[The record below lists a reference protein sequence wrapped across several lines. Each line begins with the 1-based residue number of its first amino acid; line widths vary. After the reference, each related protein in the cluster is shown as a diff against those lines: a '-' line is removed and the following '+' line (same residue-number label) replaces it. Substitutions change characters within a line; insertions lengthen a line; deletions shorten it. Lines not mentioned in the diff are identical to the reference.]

1 MPDSLTSALDEIR
14 VRQEKIRAG
23 QRLPDPDAAVT
34 RMSLVL
40 AARKDTPR
48 LLAAVDAV
56 LARHVPKTV
65 TVTRLCGAHHR
76 IVIPDCPDCVKRQ
89 VTTCAAC
96 DPFCPDDNTWPCADY
111 LAISRELTG
120 EDGTDG

>member
-1 MPDSLTSALDEIR
+1 MPDALTSALDAIRERQKLAGSPDPFDRYGRGDAEIR
-14 VRQEKIRAG
+14 L
-23 QRLPDPDAAVT
+23 RLDDV
-34 RMSLVL
+34 
-40 AARKDTPR
+40 PR
-48 LLAAVDAV
+48 LLAAVEAV

-96 DPFCPDDNTWPCADY
+96 DPVCPDDNTWPCANY
-111 LAISRELTG
+111 QAISRALTG
-120 EDGTDG
+120 EDGQ

>member
-1 MPDSLTSALDEIR
+1 MA
-14 VRQEKIRAG
+14 
-23 QRLPDPDAAVT
+23 DA
-34 RMSLVL
+34 L
-40 AARKDTPR
+40 AAALAEIAVRERHSHLVGDCYLPR

-96 DPFCPDDNTWPCADY
+96 DPVCPDDNTWPCANY
-111 LAISRELTG
+111 QAISRALTG
-120 EDGTDG
+120 EDGQ

>member
-1 MPDSLTSALDEIR
+1 MPDTALTSALDQIR
-14 VRQEKIRAG
+14 ERIAK
-23 QRLPDPDAAVT
+23 VT
-34 RMSLVL
+34 DGLDFMPNGEPWPVEDG
-40 AARKDTPR
+40 AR
-48 LLAAVDAV
+48 LLKALDDV

-96 DPFCPDDNTWPCADY
+96 DPVCPDDNTWPCADY

-120 EDGTDG
+120 GTDD